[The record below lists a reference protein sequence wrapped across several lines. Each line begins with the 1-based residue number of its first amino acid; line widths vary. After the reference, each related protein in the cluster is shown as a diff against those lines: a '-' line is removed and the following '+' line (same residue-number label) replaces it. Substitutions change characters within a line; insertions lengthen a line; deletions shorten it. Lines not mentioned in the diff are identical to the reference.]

1 VGELYL
7 DGHAAGGEGPLDLLK
22 GSRARDIAEAELRAL
37 LNGEPS
43 SAKHARPPAIGITNA
58 VVSVLRRAAASLA
71 GR

>member
-1 VGELYL
+1 MQR
-7 DGHAAGGEGPLDLLK
+7 AAKALSTS
-22 GSRARDIAEAELRAL
+22 SRAAVPGTSPKPSSATL